1 MEQLIEKYFG
11 PMSGWSYVA
20 WMHFQVNNSDLY
32 ICKDCES
39 NIIFTPEDLCT
50 KLSELYENNQADPNH
65 DDYKTLVKRISFSLL
80 SQDIGT
86 PCTITSMVDNKV
98 VGKGGKQGQGDYK
111 SYLFWTLVQANI
123 MLAQHNFVLFT
134 SAWSTGKTLCMR
146 EKAKICAAENPGQKI
161 FFVVCNYL
169 CKKKT
174 LLEMDLEQ
182 QFCNFDNIEVTSN
195 LSNAANLGP
204 ALLSMAQTN
213 PGAAFFIDEAVFP
226 EKLSSLSE
234 LLSQVVTTLDNGG
247 GMLWL
252 SVAGYS
258 PGINIP
264 DMDTIE
270 SSFKM
275 FLLPVMS
282 IPLRSTREV
291 LAMAGVQG
299 ITSPQILNVALF
311 STSVSS
317 YTIPPLL
324 MPGLPGI
331 VVRVNNC
338 DSKEEVLTAVRTA
351 REEMTVRTGV
361 RGSLYYYLIMP
372 LLPL

>member
-1 MEQLIEKYFG
+1 
-11 PMSGWSYVA
+11 
-20 WMHFQVNNSDLY
+20 
-32 ICKDCES
+32 
-39 NIIFTPEDLCT
+39 
-50 KLSELYENNQADPNH
+50 
-65 DDYKTLVKRISFSLL
+65 
-80 SQDIGT
+80 
-86 PCTITSMVDNKV
+86 
-98 VGKGGKQGQGDYK
+98 
-111 SYLFWTLVQANI
+111 
-123 MLAQHNFVLFT
+123 
-134 SAWSTGKTLCMR
+134 
-146 EKAKICAAENPGQKI
+146 
-161 FFVVCNYL
+161 
-169 CKKKT
+169 
-174 LLEMDLEQ
+174 
-182 QFCNFDNIEVTSN
+182 
-195 LSNAANLGP
+195 
-204 ALLSMAQTN
+204 
-213 PGAAFFIDEAVFP
+213 
-226 EKLSSLSE
+226 
-234 LLSQVVTTLDNGG
+234 
-247 GMLWL
+247 MLWL